1 MSYGSV
7 QGVLASFVWRRA
19 VAFAQYEMGSCMK
32 RLFTTRIKQIKY
44 EMILRRLHEVWSRYA
59 WSLIACIVV
68 AYVVAEF
75 NVVAAWSLQEQC
87 FINEGADAREACHA
101 YVEEMHSDLSKI
113 IQLCSKLEEKLLHE
127 NAIVVCKQGLLY
139 YPNNKELQLTLQ
151 MAESN
156 RDKAKSSKN
165 AASDTGVRASRL
177 ASISC
182 LRLQSD
188 KSLEVCQRAVKL
200 DPDNAALYKR
210 LGDVLMEVGRR
221 SEAEQAYLQARLMGL
236 ADARP
241 PVETPK
247 SESTA
252 ASMPDGKA
260 AAPPSSVDSNTLL
273 LQLQLLDRLRKEG
286 LISAEEYNERKT
298 KLLDTVFKAQPIG
311 AVYKEQPTSPPE
323 PVAPVNDIRKLVDD
337 VKFGNFYALVIGN
350 NAYQH
355 IQKLQSAI
363 ADATAVGTLLEKEY
377 GFRVTRLLD
386 ASRYQILSALSQLRM
401 SLSKR
406 DNLLIYYA
414 GHGVL
419 DSDIERGYWL
429 PIDAEADNYAN
440 WLSTTDL
447 IDQVNG
453 MKALHVMVV
462 ADSCF
467 SGTLTR
473 SLPELNQTRNLSIA
487 NEDYQALIRR
497 LAKKRSRTVLTSGGL
512 EPVLDSGGGVHSV
525 FAKAFLQTLYENQA
539 IMEGTKLFQKL
550 RELVVYSAN
559 QTPEYAPFQRAGHE
573 GGDFI
578 FVRQP

>member
-1 MSYGSV
+1 
-7 QGVLASFVWRRA
+7 
-19 VAFAQYEMGSCMK
+19 MK
-32 RLFTTRIKQIKY
+32 RLFTTRIKQNKC
-44 EMILRRLHEVWSRYA
+44 EMMLRRLHDVWSRYT
-59 WSLIACIVV
+59 WGLIACIVV
-68 AYVVAEF
+68 VYVAAEF

-87 FINEGADAREACHA
+87 FINEGVDAQEACHS
-101 YVEEMHSDLSKI
+101 YVEEIRSDLSKV
-113 IQLCSKLEEKLLHE
+113 IQLCSKLEEQLLYE
-127 NAIVVCKQGLLY
+127 NAIVVCKQGLLHH
-139 YPNNKELQLTLQ
+139 PNNKELQLTLQ

-156 RDKAKSSKN
+156 RDKAKSSEN
-165 AASDTGVRASRL
+165 AVSDTDLRASRL

-188 KSLEVCQRAVKL
+188 KVLETCQRAVKL
-200 DPDNAALYKR
+200 DPNNAALYKR
-210 LGDVLMEVGRR
+210 LGDVLIDLGRR

-241 PVETPK
+241 PVEAPK
-247 SESTA
+247 LESTA
-252 ASMPDGKA
+252 APIPDGKA
-260 AAPPSSVDSNTLL
+260 SAPPPSVGSNPLL

-286 LISAEEYNERKT
+286 LISAKEYDERKT
-298 KLLDTVFKAQPIG
+298 KLLDAVFKAQPIDS
-311 AVYKEQPTSPPE
+311 VYKEQPISPPE
-323 PVAPVNDIRKLVDD
+323 QITPVNDIRKLVDD

-350 NAYQH
+350 NDYQH
-355 IQKLQSAI
+355 IPKLQSAI

-377 GFRVTRLLD
+377 GFRVTKLVD
-386 ASRYQILSALSQLRM
+386 ANRYQILSALSQFRM
-401 SLSKR
+401 SLSQR

-419 DSDIERGYWL
+419 DNDIERGYWL

-447 IDQVNG
+447 VDQVNG

-473 SLPELNQTRNLSIA
+473 SLPEFDRTRDLS
-487 NEDYQALIRR
+487 NEDYHALIRR
-497 LAKKRSRTVLTSGGL
+497 LAMKRSRTVLTSGGL
-512 EPVLDSGGGVHSV
+512 EPVLDSGGGLHSV

-539 IMEGTKLFQKL
+539 IMEGTKLFQML

>member
-7 QGVLASFVWRRA
+7 QEVLASFVWRRA

-32 RLFTTRIKQIKY
+32 RLFTTRIKQNKCEI
-44 EMILRRLHEVWSRYA
+44 MLRRLYEVWSRYI
-59 WSLIACIVV
+59 WGLIACIVV
-68 AYVVAEF
+68 VYVAAEF

-87 FINEGADAREACHA
+87 FINEGVDAQEACHS
-101 YVEEMHSDLSKI
+101 YVEEIRSDLSKV
-113 IQLCSKLEEKLLHE
+113 IQLCSKLEEQLLYE
-127 NAIVVCKQGLLY
+127 NAIVACKQGLLHH
-139 YPNNKELQLTLQ
+139 PNSKELQLTLQ

-156 RDKAKSSKN
+156 RDKAKSSEN
-165 AASDTGVRASRL
+165 TASDTDLRASRL

-188 KSLEVCQRAVKL
+188 KVLETCQRAVKL

-210 LGDVLMEVGRR
+210 LGDVLVDLGRR
-221 SEAEQAYLQARLMGL
+221 SEAEQAYLQARLMGR

-247 SESTA
+247 LESTA
-252 ASMPDGKA
+252 APIPDGKA
-260 AAPPSSVDSNTLL
+260 SVLPSSVGSNTLL

-286 LISAEEYNERKT
+286 LISSKEYDERKT
-298 KLLDTVFKAQPIG
+298 KLLDAVFKAQPIG
-311 AVYKEQPTSPPE
+311 AVYKEQPISPPE
-323 PVAPVNDIRKLVDD
+323 QITPVNDIRKLVDD

-350 NAYQH
+350 NDYQH
-355 IQKLQSAI
+355 IPKLQSAI
-363 ADATAVGTLLEKEY
+363 ADATAVGTLLEKAY
-377 GFRVTRLLD
+377 GFRVTRLVD
-386 ASRYQILSALSQLRM
+386 ASRYQILSALSQFRM

-419 DSDIERGYWL
+419 DNDIERGYWL

-447 IDQVNG
+447 VDQVNG

-473 SLPELNQTRNLSIA
+473 SLPEFDRTRNLS

-497 LAKKRSRTVLTSGGL
+497 LAEKRSRTVLTSGGL
-512 EPVLDSGGGVHSV
+512 EPVLDSGGGLHSV

-559 QTPEYAPFQRAGHE
+559 QTPEYAPFQRAGHD

>member
-1 MSYGSV
+1 M
-7 QGVLASFVWRRA
+7 A
-19 VAFAQYEMGSCMK
+19 
-32 RLFTTRIKQIKY
+32 
-44 EMILRRLHEVWSRYA
+44 
-59 WSLIACIVV
+59 
-68 AYVVAEF
+68 AEF
-75 NVVAAWSLQEQC
+75 NVVAAWSLREQC
-87 FINEGADAREACHA
+87 FTNEGVDAREACHS
-101 YVEEMHSDLSKI
+101 YVEGIRSDPSKI
-113 IQLCSKLEEKLLHE
+113 IQLCSKLEEQLLYE
-127 NAIVVCKQGLLY
+127 NAIVACKQGLLY
-139 YPNNKELQLTLQ
+139 HPNNKELQLTLQ
-151 MAESN
+151 MTESN
-156 RDKAKSSKN
+156 RDKAKNSKN
-165 AASDTGVRASRL
+165 AAPDTGPRASRL
-177 ASISC
+177 ATISC

-188 KSLEVCQRAVKL
+188 KVLETCQRAVKL
-200 DPDNAALYKR
+200 NPDNATLYKR
-210 LGDVLMEVGRR
+210 LGDVLMDLGRR

-236 ADARP
+236 AGAMP

-247 SESTA
+247 LESTA
-252 ASMPDGKA
+252 TPIPDGKA
-260 AAPPSSVDSNTLL
+260 SAPPSSVGSNTLL

-286 LISAEEYNERKT
+286 FISSEEYNERKT
-298 KLLDTVFKAQPIG
+298 KLLDAVFKAQPIG
-311 AVYKEQPTSPPE
+311 AVYKEPPISPPE
-323 PVAPVNDIRKLVDD
+323 QITPVNDIRKLVED

-350 NAYQH
+350 NDYQH
-355 IQKLQSAI
+355 IPKLQSAI
-363 ADATAVGTLLEKEY
+363 TDATVVGTLLEKEY
-377 GFRVTRLLD
+377 GFHVTRLLD
-386 ASRYQILSALSQLRM
+386 ANRYQILSALSQFRM

-419 DSDIERGYWL
+419 DKDIERGYWL
-429 PIDAEADNYAN
+429 PIDAEANNYAN

-447 IDQVNG
+447 VDQVNG

-473 SLPELNQTRNLSIA
+473 SLPEFNRTRDVS

-512 EPVLDSGGGVHSV
+512 EPVLDSGGGLHSV

-559 QTPEYAPFQRAGHE
+559 QTPEYAPFQKAGHE